1 MFKHFPGRLP
11 LATLLVSSMVALTG
25 CGGGATGGDPSGT
38 NSGSGTTATA
48 PATNSGESSNAPAQD
63 APAQSSQPSTGTTAD
78 SSPAPDASIADAF
91 PPKANAAWVY
101 DPKDA
106 SHKFITGSFVDAI
119 KNYNLLANTGHRVKE
134 LYTYGG
140 DLEMFCSG
148 GDPTKCTADDL
159 HVYYSKDATDSAGTA
174 TNASALAYADGVKS
188 ELIGGAPIITPI
200 LDGMVQGSGPLGG
213 FNDLSPAMAQA
224 FADKVAETVC
234 SDPAVNGIEFDL
246 EPFNVSQDNGQYR
259 FYLRI
264 AEDFAS
270 SAQGCVDAAH
280 PKGRFFGIF
289 GSANALRPGTDSST
303 RVAEI
308 LTAHANGYWI
318 DPLYDLS
325 SDPSGQRTSV
335 DDYLRIATA
344 HAGNMAQ
351 WAKALGVKYQFG
363 IPAAASYHEFQDC
376 SGSACAGAAAPTNGQ
391 VDYATAALQAIEASG
406 ARSDDNYLGTVLWA
420 WSPRTGFGDTEFG
433 PTDITNAVAQYL
445 SGML

>member
-1 MFKHFPGRLP
+1 MFKQFSGRLP
-11 LATLLVSSMVALTG
+11 FATLLVSSMVALAG
-25 CGGGATGGDPSGT
+25 CGGAAGGDVPAANTST
-38 NSGSGTTATA
+38 GSTSTA
-48 PATNSGESSNAPAQD
+48 PSTDPGGASSSSKPASGGTSD
-63 APAQSSQPSTGTTAD
+63 STPTAETSTAD
-78 SSPAPDASIADAF
+78 TF

-119 KNYNLLANTGHRVKE
+119 RNYNLTANTGHRVKE
-134 LYTYGG
+134 IYTYGG
-140 DLEMFCSG
+140 DLEMFCSS
-148 GDPTKCTADDL
+148 GDPTKCTAHDL
-159 HVYYSKDATDSAGTA
+159 HVYYSKDATDASGAR

-188 ELIGGAPIITPI
+188 DLIGGTPIITPI

-213 FNDLSPAMAQA
+213 FNDLSPAMARA

-246 EPFNVSQDNGQYR
+246 EPFNVSTDNGQYR

-270 SAQGCVDAAH
+270 SARGCVDAAH

-308 LTAHANGYWI
+308 LTAHGNGYWI

-335 DDYLRIATA
+335 ADYLRIATA

-363 IPAAASYHEFQDC
+363 IPASASYHEFQDC
-376 SGSACAGAAAPTNGQ
+376 SGSACGGAAAPANGQ
-391 VDYATAALQAIEASG
+391 VDYATAALQAIDASG
-406 ARSDDNYLGTVLWA
+406 ARSDDNFLGTVLWA
-420 WSPRTGFGDTEFG
+420 WSPRTGFGDTQFG
-433 PTDITNAVAQYL
+433 PTDITDAVAQYL